1 MFIVESTEDPA
12 YRAVYMLLSQLK
24 DEVDGK
30 IVVAGSS
37 TTWALESE
45 HASTHLHEWIDHIF
59 GYKQRGKEAIMAN
72 NFFFYIT
79 YEGTVDIDKISD
91 PVQQRATQDQIAY
104 FGQTPS
110 QLLTFPHLKR
120 LPLADVLHLQAA
132 PSSASLRSDESA
144 DKREKLAA
152 KSNAKVTESTLPT
165 KVKAVVDPIE
175 SDKVLKAA
183 QEQGVGMKLILTT
196 RHHWSI

>member
-30 IVVAGSS
+30 IVVAGIS
-37 TTWALESE
+37 TTWALEC
-45 HASTHLHEWIDHIF
+45 EWIDLIF

-79 YEGTVDIDKISD
+79 YEGTMDIDKISD

-132 PSSASLRSDESA
+132 PSSASLRSDESV

-152 KSNAKVTESTLPT
+152 KSNAKVTENTLPT

-183 QEQGVGMKLILTT
+183 QEHGVGMKLILTT

>member
-12 YRAVYMLLSQLK
+12 YRAIYMLLSQLK

-30 IVVAGSS
+30 IVVAGIS

-45 HASTHLHEWIDHIF
+45 HASTHLHEWIDLIF

-72 NFFFYIT
+72 SFFFYIT
-79 YEGTVDIDKISD
+79 YEGTVDIHKISD

-104 FGQTPS
+104 FGQTAS

-120 LPLADVLHLQAA
+120 LPLADVLHVQVTFFGET
-132 PSSASLRSDESA
+132 RN
-144 DKREKLAA
+144 LAEPFGMFILFLEIIQ
-152 KSNAKVTESTLPT
+152 SN
-165 KVKAVVDPIE
+165 
-175 SDKVLKAA
+175 
-183 QEQGVGMKLILTT
+183 IL
-196 RHHWSI
+196 HWE

>member
-1 MFIVESTEDPA
+1 
-12 YRAVYMLLSQLK
+12 
-24 DEVDGK
+24 
-30 IVVAGSS
+30 
-37 TTWALESE
+37 
-45 HASTHLHEWIDHIF
+45 
-59 GYKQRGKEAIMAN
+59 MAN

-120 LPLADVLHLQAA
+120 LPLADVLHLQ
-132 PSSASLRSDESA
+132 
-144 DKREKLAA
+144 KLAA

-175 SDKVLKAA
+175 SNKVLKAA
-183 QEQGVGMKLILTT
+183 QEHGVGMKLILTT